1 MLAENYIQ
9 NQKYRTQVHTM
20 SFIEN
25 AKKLKKEKGYTT
37 NELSK
42 MCGIPLGTLSKLFS
56 GIIEEPKLSAALA
69 IAKALDTTVD
79 SLTET
84 NEGTYTTE
92 ERDLIQKYRKL
103 DIHGKNLA
111 ELIIKNEYTRV
122 EAALQKAAESTP
134 DPVENAKADTE
145 EKKVADAPAQIPQQN
160 TDFSIRTLPL
170 YSSPFAA
177 IDENYRTENDNA
189 TIRVK
194 NTGKVTEA
202 SYALRVVGDS
212 MLPDYADGDI
222 LIIKEQSAVSDG
234 EFGIFICDNNAYFKK
249 FTSDMLISLN
259 PEYPALPL
267 SQFSEFACVGL
278 VLGRL
283 KSKKN

>member
-1 MLAENYIQ
+1 
-9 NQKYRTQVHTM
+9 M

-42 MCGIPLGTLSKLFS
+42 ICGIPLGTLSKLFS
-56 GIIEEPKLSAALA
+56 GIIEEPKLSAAIS

-79 SLTET
+79 SLCEITE
-84 NEGTYTTE
+84 GAYTAE

-111 ELIIKNEYTRV
+111 ELIIKNEFSRV
-122 EAALQKAAESTP
+122 ESKSTEQNEQSSV
-134 DPVENAKADTE
+134 PVE
-145 EKKVADAPAQIPQQN
+145 APIENKQPEQMKPEPQAQPSTQSA
-160 TDFSIRTLPL
+160 DFSIRTLPL

-177 IDENYRTENDNA
+177 INTAYRTESDNA

-194 NTGKVTEA
+194 NTGKVVEA
-202 SYALRVVGDS
+202 SFALKVMGDS

-222 LIIKEQSAVSDG
+222 LIIKEQPSVVDG

-249 FTSDMLISLN
+249 FATDRLVSLN
-259 PEYPALPL
+259 PEYPDLVL
-267 SQFSEFACVGL
+267 DQFSEFSCIGL

>member
-1 MLAENYIQ
+1 
-9 NQKYRTQVHTM
+9 M

-56 GIIEEPKLSAALA
+56 GIIEEPKLSAAIA

-79 SLTET
+79 SLTEI
-84 NEGTYTTE
+84 NEGTYTAE

-122 EAALQKAAESTP
+122 ENNSQSIPDEKATGSSSETENTAASTQS
-134 DPVENAKADTE
+134 EQTI
-145 EKKVADAPAQIPQQN
+145 PAQQPQQSA
-160 TDFSIRTLPL
+160 DFSIRTLPL

-177 IDENYRTENDNA
+177 MHEEYRTENDNA

-194 NTGKVTEA
+194 NTGKVAEA

-222 LIIKEQSAVSDG
+222 LIIKEQNVVMDG

-249 FTSDMLISLN
+249 FTTDRLLSLN
-259 PEYPALPL
+259 PEYPDLL
-267 SQFSEFACVGL
+267 LTQFSEFSCIGL

>member
-1 MLAENYIQ
+1 
-9 NQKYRTQVHTM
+9 M

-37 NELSK
+37 NEISK
-42 MCGIPLGTLSKLFS
+42 MCGIPLGKLSKLFS
-56 GIIEEPKLSAALA
+56 GIIEEPKLSAAIA

-79 SLTET
+79 SLSEIT
-84 NEGTYTTE
+84 EGTYTAE
-92 ERDLIQKYRKL
+92 ERDLIAKYRKL

-122 EAALQKAAESTP
+122 ENSTQAIQNEKSDAPAPEKAAEDRPAEQHIATPAAQSTQQ
-134 DPVENAKADTE
+134 PV
-145 EKKVADAPAQIPQQN
+145 
-160 TDFSIRTLPL
+160 DFSIRTLPL

-177 IDENYRTENDNA
+177 INESYRTENDNA

-222 LIIKEQSAVSDG
+222 LIIKEQNSVMEG

-249 FTSDMLISLN
+249 FTSDRLLSLN
-259 PEYPALPL
+259 PEYPDLML
-267 SQFSEFACVGL
+267 DQFSEFSCIGL